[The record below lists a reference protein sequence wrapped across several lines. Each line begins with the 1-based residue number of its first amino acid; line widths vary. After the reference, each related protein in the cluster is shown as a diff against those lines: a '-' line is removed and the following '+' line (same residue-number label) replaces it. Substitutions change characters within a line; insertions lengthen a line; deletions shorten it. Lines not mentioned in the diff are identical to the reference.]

1 MLKDKKQLH
10 TYLNIA
16 NGQINGIKQMIDEDK
31 YCIDISN
38 QIMAAIALLKK
49 ANHLI
54 ISNHLQNCVRN
65 SLTDGDIDSKIE
77 ELEQLFE
84 RLD

>member
-49 ANHLI
+49 QI
-54 ISNHLQNCVRN
+54 
-65 SLTDGDIDSKIE
+65 T
-77 ELEQLFE
+77 
-84 RLD
+84 